1 MHRYEEMDSGI
12 EGGEDVL
19 GLLDMEFQCTVIPKS
34 VGKFLIRCTVRLGGH
49 GDAMVNAISESLD

>member
-1 MHRYEEMDSGI
+1 MDSGV

-19 GLLDMEFQCTVIPKS
+19 GFLDMEFQCTVIPKS
-34 VGKFLIRCTVRLGGH
+34 VGKFLIRCTVTLGGH